1 MPTGTTKEEYR
12 KACLCAAYLAGCA
25 AGGRKPGPEM
35 TTEAVALTGS
45 GLLFRAAERH
55 MITSAVAAG
64 LASAGIKD
72 AAFAEAE
79 AKAIRKNVLLDS
91 ARAEIFARFEAEGIA
106 HMPLKGSVLQL
117 DYPSYG
123 MRQMSDNDI
132 LIDAGRAADVRRIME
147 SLGYSTEQ
155 FDASA
160 HDIYHKDPVYNFE
173 MHRELVS
180 ETAGPVITGYYAGV
194 WSRLH
199 LREGNGTA
207 CEYRF
212 TDEDFYVY
220 ITAHAYKHFSH
231 SGTGLRSL
239 LDTYVFL
246 KKHPGLDE
254 GYIAAELE
262 KLDIADF
269 ERTARRL
276 ALDLFGEDGPFATA
290 VAGSAGTDGTSG
302 AVSGLPPEEN
312 DMLEYVIDSGTY
324 GTLAHGVG
332 NEVAKRG
339 KLGFF
344 IRKAFL
350 PYRSMCSL
358 YPALK
363 KAPVLLPFCWV
374 ARWVRALVKKPE
386 KVGLIFRSAISAG
399 KKED

>member
-1 MPTGTTKEEYR
+1 MPAATTKEEYR

-25 AGGRKPGPEM
+25 AGDRKPRPEM
-35 TTEAVALTGS
+35 TPEAVALTGS

-55 MITSAVAAG
+55 MLTSVVAAG

-132 LIDAGRAADVRRIME
+132 LIDACRADDVRRIME
-147 SLGYSTEQ
+147 SLGYSTEMY
-155 FDASA
+155 DTTA

-180 ETAGPVITGYYAGV
+180 ETAGPVITRYYAGV
-194 WSRLH
+194 WSRLS
-199 LREGNGTA
+199 LREGTA

-254 GYIAAELE
+254 GYIAAEAG
-262 KLDIADF
+262 KLGITDF

-276 ALDLFGEDGPFATA
+276 ALDLFGGEA
-290 VAGSAGTDGTSG
+290 AGASVDA
-302 AVSGLPPEEN
+302 LPPEEN

-324 GTLAHGVG
+324 GTLAHGIE
-332 NEVAKRG
+332 NDVAKHG

-358 YPALK
+358 YPVLK
-363 KAPVLLPFCWV
+363 KAPVLLPFCWA
-374 ARWVRALVKKPE
+374 ARWVRGLFTKPQ
-386 KVGLIFRSAISAG
+386 KIRYQIKTAFKSKRN
-399 KKED
+399 K

>member
-1 MPTGTTKEEYR
+1 MTCSKEEYR
-12 KACLCAAYLAGCA
+12 EACLDVAYLSGCA
-25 AGGRKPGPEM
+25 VNRKKPDPERIGRMSGRLE
-35 TTEAVALTGS
+35 S
-45 GLLFRAAERH
+45 GLLFMAAERH
-55 MITSAVAAG
+55 MLTSAVAAA

-132 LIDAGRAADVRRIME
+132 LIDACRADDVRRIME
-147 SLGYSTEQ
+147 SLGYSTEMY
-155 FDASA
+155 DTSA
-160 HDIYHKDPVYNFE
+160 HDIFHKDPVYNFE
-173 MHRELVS
+173 MHRDLVS

-199 LREGNGTA
+199 LREGTA

-254 GYIAAELE
+254 GYIAAEAG
-262 KLDIADF
+262 KLGIADF

-302 AVSGLPPEEN
+302 AVIGLPPEEN

-324 GTLAHGVG
+324 GTLAHGIE
-332 NEVAKRG
+332 NDVAKHG

-358 YPALK
+358 YPVLK

-374 ARWVRALVKKPE
+374 ARWVRALFTKPR
-386 KVGLIFRSAISAG
+386 KVAYQLRTAVRAKGR
-399 KKED
+399 K

>member
-1 MPTGTTKEEYR
+1 MPAATTKEEYR

-25 AGGRKPGPEM
+25 AGGRKPVSERTPEIGSL
-35 TTEAVALTGS
+35 TES

-55 MITSAVAAG
+55 MLTSAVAAG

-132 LIDAGRAADVRRIME
+132 LIDAGRADDVRRIME
-147 SLGYSTEQ
+147 SLGYSTEMY
-155 FDASA
+155 DTSA

-180 ETAGPVITGYYAGV
+180 ETAGPVITRYYADV
-194 WSRLH
+194 WSRLIP
-199 LREGNGTA
+199 REGSA
-207 CEYRF
+207 SEYRF

-254 GYIAAELE
+254 GYIAAEAG
-262 KLDIADF
+262 KLGIADF

-276 ALDLFGEDGPFATA
+276 ALDLFGADAA
-290 VAGSAGTDGTSG
+290 VDSANG
-302 AVSGLPPEEN
+302 ADLALPPEERE
-312 DMLEYVIDSGTY
+312 MLDYVIDSGTY
-324 GTLAHGVG
+324 GTLAHGIE
-332 NEVAKRG
+332 NDVAKHG

-358 YPALK
+358 YPVLK

-374 ARWVRALVKKPE
+374 ATWVRGLFTKPQ
-386 KVGLIFRSAISAG
+386 KIKYQIKTAFKSKRN
-399 KKED
+399 K